1 MMDYVEKIQ
10 EKVDV
15 AHGHRLG
22 MAFATR
28 NKKYMKEMSQPT
40 NMTISIAQQR
50 SSTRTERPVRRHI
63 IQRIS

>member
-22 MAFATR
+22 MAFAT
-28 NKKYMKEMSQPT
+28 S
-40 NMTISIAQQR
+40 ISFDN
-50 SSTRTERPVRRHI
+50 
-63 IQRIS
+63 

>member
-22 MAFATR
+22 TAFATR
-28 NKKYMKEMSQPT
+28 N
-40 NMTISIAQQR
+40 ILII
-50 SSTRTERPVRRHI
+50 RHLKIGI
-63 IQRIS
+63 ID